1 MVFVFDDCWRF
12 AAVDG
17 VLQSGRKAGLRGCTG
32 KRRRLVNIAL
42 VLSGGTGSR
51 MEADI
56 PKQYIEVGGKP
67 IFSYCVET
75 LVKSPLVDGIQ
86 IVAEKSWR
94 KKILKWISSGNAR
107 QNFNGFSDPGKTR
120 QLSILNGLTDIRR
133 YAGKDD
139 LVLVHDAARPLLAC
153 KQVEA
158 CFQAAKGHDGV
169 MPVLP
174 MKDTVY
180 YSGDGRSVS
189 RLLDRGRIFAGQ
201 APEVFSLG
209 KYYDA
214 NVRLLPDKILSV
226 TGSAEPAVLAGMDIV
241 MIPGDEGNFKITTR
255 DDLEWFERRVAAN
268 AKKECVKNGD
278 L

>member
-1 MVFVFDDCWRF
+1 M
-12 AAVDG
+12 
-17 VLQSGRKAGLRGCTG
+17 
-32 KRRRLVNIAL
+32 NIAL

-51 MEADI
+51 MKTEI

-75 LVKSPLVDGIQ
+75 LAKSPLVDGVQ
-86 IVAEKSWR
+86 IVAEKNWR
-94 KKILKWISSGNAR
+94 KEILKWISSGNAR
-107 QNFNGFSDPGKTR
+107 QKFNGFSDPGENR
-120 QLSILNGLTDIRR
+120 QLSILNGLADIRH

-139 LVLVHDAARPLLAC
+139 LVLVHDAARPLLAH
-153 KQVEA
+153 KQIEA

-180 YSGDGRSVS
+180 YSGDGRAVS
-189 RLLDRGRIFAGQ
+189 GLLDRGRIFAGQ

-255 DDLEWFERRVAAN
+255 DDLEWFERRIAADV
-268 AKKECVKNGD
+268 KKECAKNGD

>member
-1 MVFVFDDCWRF
+1 M
-12 AAVDG
+12 
-17 VLQSGRKAGLRGCTG
+17 
-32 KRRRLVNIAL
+32 NIAL

-51 MEADI
+51 MKADI

-75 LVKSPLVDGIQ
+75 LVKSLLVDGIQ

-94 KKILKWISSGNAR
+94 KEILKWISSGNAR
-107 QNFNGFSDPGKTR
+107 QKFNGFSDPGEIR
-120 QLSILNGLTDIRR
+120 QLSILNGLKDIRH
-133 YAGKDD
+133 YADADD
-139 LVLVHDAARPLLAC
+139 LVIIHDAARPFVSEKQITELL
-153 KQVEA
+153 EA
-158 CFQAAKGHDGV
+158 IKGHDGV
-169 MPVLP
+169 MPALP

-180 YSGDGRSVS
+180 YSGDGRAVS
-189 RLLDRGRIFAGQ
+189 SLLDRRRIFAGQ

-226 TGSAEPAVLAGMDIV
+226 TGSAEPAVLAGMDIA

-255 DDLEWFERRVAAN
+255 ADLEQFERRIAAGV
-268 AKKECVKNGD
+268 KKECVKNGD